1 MRRFCLLLIV
11 LMSSMVLTACSVQHQ
26 YAYMSP
32 DSPAD
37 RACVARCS
45 SGKSNCQK
53 ICQLKYENCARRRG
67 FFCKKTCPCDL
78 SFNTC
83 YSACGGQVKTVL

>member
-1 MRRFCLLLIV
+1 MRCFCLLFII
-11 LMSSMVLTACSVQHQ
+11 LMSSMILTACRIQHQ
-26 YAYMSP
+26 YAYTLP

-37 RACVARCS
+37 RVCAARCS
-45 SGKSNCQK
+45 SGKSHCKK
-53 ICQLKYENCARRRG
+53 ICQLKYETCMSRGG

-83 YSACGGQVKTVL
+83 YSACGGQVRTVL